1 MEKAKELITQAQ
13 NNNILSFDIKV
24 FYTKIIEEAKSYQGL
39 IFTEET
45 IGDAKKIL
53 AEARKHREEYNKQR
67 IDLCRPYTDAISNVK
82 KIVDEALEISFGVA
96 IKEIQDQID
105 EVENNRI
112 KERENYINE
121 TYKRI
126 FGNSQ
131 IPLRKIY
138 DKKWLNK
145 TTSVKKILSEIQQK
159 YLKISNDE
167 QTLRT
172 LADGPFLTDVL
183 DTFYDTL
190 SLNDAISKLQKLK
203 EIEKKVID
211 VHEINEQ
218 TTKVET
224 SNQDFSSAKPRKT
237 MVMSFRIRG
246 TMEELEAVKEYIQ
259 QQNIEVLS

>member
-1 MEKAKELITQAQ
+1 M
-13 NNNILSFDIKV
+13 
-24 FYTKIIEEAKSYQGL
+24 
-39 IFTEET
+39 
-45 IGDAKKIL
+45 
-53 AEARKHREEYNKQR
+53 
-67 IDLCRPYTDAISNVK
+67 
-82 KIVDEALEISFGVA
+82 
-96 IKEIQDQID
+96 
-105 EVENNRI
+105 
-112 KERENYINE
+112 
-121 TYKRI
+121 
-126 FGNSQ
+126 
-131 IPLRKIY
+131 
-138 DKKWLNK
+138 
-145 TTSVKKILSEIQQK
+145 
-159 YLKISNDE
+159 
-167 QTLRT
+167 
-172 LADGPFLTDVL
+172 L

>member
-1 MEKAKELITQAQ
+1 MEKAKELTIQSQ
-13 NNNILSFDIKV
+13 KNILAFDVQAFRDRIIK
-24 FYTKIIEEAKSYQGL
+24 KAEPYQNL
-39 IFTEET
+39 VYSEET
-45 IGDAKKIL
+45 IGDAKKIV
-53 AEARKHREEYNKQR
+53 AEARKLRKEYDNER
-67 IDLCRPYTDAISNVK
+67 IELCRPYKEALSNVK
-82 KIVDEALEISFGVA
+82 KIVDEALEISFDVA
-96 IKEIQDQID
+96 IKDIQDQID

-131 IPLRKIY
+131 ISLRKIY

-159 YLKISNDE
+159 YLQISNDE

-190 SLNDAISKLQKLK
+190 SLNDAIAKLQKLK

-224 SNQDFSSAKPRKT
+224 PNQDFSFAKPRKT